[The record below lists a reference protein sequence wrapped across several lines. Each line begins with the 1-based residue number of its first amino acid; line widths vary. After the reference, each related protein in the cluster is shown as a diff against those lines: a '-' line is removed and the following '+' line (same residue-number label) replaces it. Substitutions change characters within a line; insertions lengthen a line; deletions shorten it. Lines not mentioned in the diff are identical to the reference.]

1 MAASG
6 AALRAP
12 RPPANPRQKR
22 LRRRSLLQQLAIVAV
37 VAGLLAVLVRN
48 TVDNLQAQGLASGFD
63 FLWQQAGFAV
73 AFSLLPVDAASTYGW
88 IFVVGILN
96 SLLVAALGLVL
107 ATFLGFFLGLAR
119 VSANLS
125 TRIASKSY
133 VELVRNLPLL
143 LHLLL
148 WQTVFLRALP
158 TVKDAINIGGVAF
171 LSKRGLYVPAPDGGA
186 LAWAAAG
193 LALAGGVCLLLAT
206 KRWRSV
212 EPEDHGLS
220 MKLLFGTGLAS
231 LAAAAAVVDWDV
243 PVLGG
248 FDFEG
253 GWQLMPELVALVG
266 ALAIYNASFIAEI
279 VRAGIQS
286 VTRGQGEAAAS
297 LGLPPRLVMQL
308 VVVPQAL
315 RLVIPPLAN
324 QYTHLIK
331 ASALA
336 TVVGYPDLVSLFL
349 GTTLNQTGRA
359 VEIVVMTAAVYLTLS
374 ASVALA
380 TGWYERRIRLVE
392 R

>member
-1 MAASG
+1 MG
-6 AALRAP
+6 AAPRAS
-12 RPPANPRQKR
+12 RPPAGARQKR
-22 LRRRSLLQQLAIVAV
+22 LRRRSLLQQFATIAV
-37 VAGLLAVLVRN
+37 VGALLAVIVRN
-48 TVDNLQAQGLASGFD
+48 TIDNLQAQGLASGFD
-63 FLWQQAGFAV
+63 FLWQEAGFAV
-73 AFSLLPVDAASTYGW
+73 SFSLLPVDAASTYGW
-88 IFVVGILN
+88 MFVVGILN

-107 ATFLGFFLGLAR
+107 ATLLGFGLGVAR

-125 TRIASKSY
+125 ARIASKSY

-158 TVKDAINIGGVAF
+158 TVKEAIDIGGVAF

-186 LAWAAAG
+186 LAWAVAG
-193 LALAGGVCLLLAT
+193 LALAGAVCLFLAM
-206 KRWRSV
+206 KRWRSID
-212 EPEDHGLS
+212 PADHGLT
-220 MKLLFGTGLAS
+220 MKLLLVAGLAS
-231 LAAAAAVVDWDV
+231 LAAAAIIVDWDV

-248 FDFEG
+248 FDFRG

-286 VTRGQGEAAAS
+286 VNRGQGEAAAS
-297 LGLPPRLVMQL
+297 LGLPRRLVMQL
-308 VVVPQAL
+308 VVLPQAL

-359 VEIVVMTAAVYLTLS
+359 VEIVAMTAAVYLTLS

-380 TGWYERRIRLVE
+380 TGWYARRIRLVE